1 MACYGRG
8 SWFESSVWQGF
19 SSFSFFI
26 SYFLTRKQTCK
37 LEFYVLQIKSCLI
50 KTLLPNNYIPY
61 SLTLLRICLV
71 MRNQNTHEN
80 MKHTI
85 NKVVEKVI
93 KVSTVFKPVC
103 KQIWVRAN
111 SISQPLYD

>member
-1 MACYGRG
+1 
-8 SWFESSVWQGF
+8 
-19 SSFSFFI
+19 
-26 SYFLTRKQTCK
+26 
-37 LEFYVLQIKSCLI
+37 
-50 KTLLPNNYIPY
+50 
-61 SLTLLRICLV
+61 
-71 MRNQNTHEN
+71 